1 MADDSLGGR
10 CVSHS
15 PFNRADF
22 CGEGTGHFRSSGFGS
37 RFVSN
42 TKLFCAVIG
51 PISTPNDYLNVV
63 FDDASWMMLLACE
76 GAAETMPCNGFQR
89 KSLTCSLLQFPP

>member
-1 MADDSLGGR
+1 M
-10 CVSHS
+10 SHS

-37 RFVSN
+37 RFLSN

-51 PISTPNDYLNVV
+51 PISRPNDYLNVV

-76 GAAETMPCNGFQR
+76 GAAETMPCNGLQR